1 MSCRRTDFRAGVD
14 LLVDGV
20 SLSLEDANIAA
31 PSLIAP
37 LEEARGA
44 PASRERARLV
54 SLRHAKV
61 AQLTVSRLDLRA
73 CRFAYAH
80 GLDSMRLERV
90 YFNQPPPR
98 AGLGWRWSRR
108 QTIAEEHQWRNKE
121 HPDTGW
127 YGKAVCAPGWLENP
141 GENPGAVLSEEEIE
155 AIYRSLRKSREDSKN
170 EPGAGDFYYGEM
182 EMRRHRPPAHL
193 PEHGPTSSGNA
204 SGAVRSQAND
214 NLGKLE
220 RPVSDAERGLLW
232 LYWLVAGYG
241 LRASRSLAA
250 LALAI
255 AVASVP
261 LALGVPPQPAL
272 PRIRSSH
279 PVRGGEQ
286 HEPSTRP
293 NRQAQRLRPGD
304 RHLHPASGTA
314 AVRTCAPVASRARQA
329 VNLESPASRSPQF
342 HQQKVQTPG
351 ALLLSRLVESSPR
364 VGRLTLFVVECGPRK
379 RHPAQRYVNL
389 LDRTTIRTADPSKP
403 STGQTCSCDV
413 ADIRPVRTR
422 ALLSARKRCLT
433 APGPHGD
440 AVDGPRA

>member
-1 MSCRRTDFRAGVD
+1 MAFHRDADFRYAKFMRDADFRDTAFSKRARFRDTDVHRKIDFSGASFDGTRTLALFVARTEEPERVREVVFDFAAFARPVRIELRADPSWNGTRVSCRRTDFRAGVD

-261 LALGVPPQPAL
+261 LSLWGFHPNQPYHGYGRAIL
-272 PRIRSSH
+272 FAAESSTSLLRA
-279 PVRGGEQ
+279 P
-286 HEPSTRP
+286 T
-293 NRQAQRLRPGD
+293 ARLS
-304 RHLHPASGTA
+304 ASGQVIDIFIRLA
-314 AVRTCAPVASRARQA
+314 GP
-329 VNLESPASRSPQF
+329 LLF
-342 HQQKVQTPG
+342 
-351 ALLLSRLVESSPR
+351 AL
-364 VGRLTLFVVECGPRK
+364 
-379 RHPAQRYVNL
+379 
-389 LDRTTIRTADPSKP
+389 
-403 STGQTCSCDV
+403 
-413 ADIRPVRTR
+413 
-422 ALLSARKRCLT
+422 ALLSLRGRVKR
-433 APGPHGD
+433 
-440 AVDGPRA
+440 